1 MALHRQRVKGPQAS
15 VEVAACADVA
25 ATIDVDNISSATEL
39 EDPIPPGPDATRE
52 EHLQWRLSKM
62 DAVELRREVAA
73 AKKCKYFGAF
83 IWDTVGVVPEEFP
96 QFGEYDEV
104 EELVAFHLW
113 MEDNYPTSAPSL
125 ADAATGKLNTVQAQV
140 ATPCRSDATPPVQQA
155 DTQVAATQSSVDPP
169 PARDAPEP
177 TLAAPVEPAVPAP
190 VAPNPAP
197 IPAAPVVSS
206 PAAVPAPVAPNPANQ
221 GKQMARK
228 AKDEEVTFAPVTAE
242 GMRCFFAAMR
252 RASTQSLDSEN
263 GDSQGSSMVEVTE
276 PEPSSRP
283 EPLVRRQHIAETD
296 IPGSEP
302 VSVLVA
308 APAPDMPPPATVPSP
323 ALVTPV
329 PAPAESMPPPA
340 TVPSPAP
347 VTPVPAPAESMP
359 PPATVPTPAPA
370 PVLPASMPPPATI
383 PVKKP
388 VATGDASE
396 QDKEDEK
403 KARAEY
409 MRYYRSVRSQK
420 CPPQVKQKFEAAL
433 SSPNGKEEI
442 AALFK
447 EFKACGE
454 NWWSST
460 MVMEEARSVSTTA
473 RGTWKW
479 MTRDDSW

>member
-190 VAPNPAP
+190 VAPNPA
-197 IPAAPVVSS
+197 
-206 PAAVPAPVAPNPANQ
+206 NQ

-302 VSVLVA
+302 VPVLVA

-323 ALVTPV
+323 AL
-329 PAPAESMPPPA
+329 
-340 TVPSPAP
+340 